1 MRANLLNQGYS
12 VSGLEQRCRKPGPSA
27 LAARSSARSM
37 FSLFKRDKKKPVVHA
52 DAIPATALAVQEVER
67 TNVSSSFVYPGD
79 RPAVLPPGKV
89 LRLRNAVC
97 YLPHPDKVSYGGEDA
112 CFISDIGGGALG
124 VADGVGGWQ
133 ESGVNP
139 ADYSR
144 MFMKLA
150 CAYLEGKDI
159 FENDGRARSPSL
171 VDPRG
176 ALHSAHSN
184 TKVPGS
190 ATACVMQL
198 DQNRG
203 TLEAANLGDSGF
215 VVIRQGKVIAKSR
228 PLQHYFD
235 CPLQF
240 GAFPEYVEATDT
252 ADMAEMYSIPL
263 SVGDVVV
270 AGSDGLWDNAFESEI
285 ISNAPVDSEDV
296 QRAADSIAVLARQHA
311 SDDDFPSPYTREAL
325 SQGIDLPW
333 WEKLVGASFKSGR
346 LQLKQLTGGKMDDI
360 TVLVAL
366 VEAADPPAASD
377 SSNAEAEGMK
387 GAGSAAAAELQGPA
401 EAAADNGLS
410 SLESAPRNAGAAL

>member
-1 MRANLLNQGYS
+1 
-12 VSGLEQRCRKPGPSA
+12 
-27 LAARSSARSM
+27 
-37 FSLFKRDKKKPVVHA
+37 
-52 DAIPATALAVQEVER
+52 
-67 TNVSSSFVYPGD
+67 
-79 RPAVLPPGKV
+79 
-89 LRLRNAVC
+89 
-97 YLPHPDKVSYGGEDA
+97 
-112 CFISDIGGGALG
+112 
-124 VADGVGGWQ
+124 
-133 ESGVNP
+133 
-139 ADYSR
+139 
-144 MFMKLA
+144 
-150 CAYLEGKDI
+150 
-159 FENDGRARSPSL
+159 
-171 VDPRG
+171 
-176 ALHSAHSN
+176 
-184 TKVPGS
+184 
-190 ATACVMQL
+190 
-198 DQNRG
+198 
-203 TLEAANLGDSGF
+203 
-215 VVIRQGKVIAKSR
+215 
-228 PLQHYFD
+228 
-235 CPLQF
+235 
-240 GAFPEYVEATDT
+240 
-252 ADMAEMYSIPL
+252 MAEMYSIPL

-377 SSNAEAEGMK
+377 SSNAEAEGME